1 MILVNALLFQCLWFA
16 AVLGAA
22 RGLWWP
28 ALPALA
34 VLIAWCLRYST
45 WTRLDLRLMWVSA
58 ILGLVA
64 ESAFALTGVIDYATA
79 LPSESLAPFW
89 ILLMWCGFGLT
100 INHSL
105 WPLVRR
111 PWTAALSGAVFGPLA
126 YFGAARLGA
135 VDGFGLATLETGLLI
150 AAAWAACLT
159 LLSVLASQW
168 RRPEPAP

>member
-1 MILVNALLFQCLWFA
+1 MIVVNALLFQCLWFA

-28 ALPALA
+28 ALPALL
-34 VLIAWCLRYST
+34 VLIAWCLRYSGRA
-45 WTRLDLRLMWVSA
+45 RLDLRLMGVSA
-58 ILGLVA
+58 VMGLVV
-64 ESAFALTGVIDYATA
+64 ETAFAMTGAIDYAAA
-79 LPSESLAPFW
+79 LPSESFAPAW

-111 PWTAALSGAVFGPLA
+111 PWTAAIAGAVFGPLA

-135 VDGFGLATLETGLLI
+135 VDGFGLATLEAGLLI
-150 AAAWAACLT
+150 ALAWAVSLT
-159 LLSVLASQW
+159 LLSLLAGQW